1 MTYPRDAIQSR
12 LDDILPDR
20 ILIALKD
27 GPMTT
32 QELCDRLNMCDNQP
46 VFDACQELRR
56 RQLIRFLHKWNE
68 PSMWEV
74 VT

>member
-12 LDDILPDR
+12 LDDVLPDR

-32 QELCDRLNMCDNQP
+32 QALCYRLNVVDDQS
-46 VFDACQELRR
+46 VFDACQDLRR
-56 RQLIRFLHKWNE
+56 RQLIRFLHKLNK